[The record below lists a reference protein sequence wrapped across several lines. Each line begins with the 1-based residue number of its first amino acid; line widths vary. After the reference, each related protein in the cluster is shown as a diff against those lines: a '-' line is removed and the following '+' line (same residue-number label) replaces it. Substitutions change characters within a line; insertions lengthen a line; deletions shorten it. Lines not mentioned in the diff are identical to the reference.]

1 MKRNLLTRL
10 TMVLLTLGLTGG
22 FARAQEDNP
31 PGGGGKKPQTPPARR
46 ANQAENLISR
56 LKKAINPTP
65 KQLPRLEQIWKTYRQ
80 SARNW
85 RRENGTKLQAAQKKL
100 SDAKKSGD
108 KNAINA
114 ATKETKAIQTS
125 RRNLTKNIEK
135 QLSGVLTKEQM
146 EKAKIVLRGRP
157 GNRIAMLEQLNLT
170 ETQKVKIKI
179 ILDEATAQGKKTD
192 NKGVKKELLDE
203 AFEKIRQMVL
213 TPEQNG
219 KIASMLRR
227 MRPPGG
233 RAGQRPQ
240 PRAELNLTDEQ
251 KAKEKKIMDQARE
264 AAAKTEDRRARRRI
278 ITTGRRTVRQ
288 EVWTDEQ
295 RTQARQS
302 RTQRGRGGRARM
314 EQMGLSNDQITQAE
328 KIMSEAREKA
338 DEAGSRQ
345 ERRQIMR
352 DAFRKMRE
360 EVWTDEQRTQIRER
374 MAQRGRE
381 RMQQMGLNDDQ
392 ITQTEKIMSE
402 ARQQARDAGSR
413 EDRRQIMRDAF
424 RKMREEVWTDEQRE
438 RFEQRRNQ
446 WRERGGQGG
455 RRGRGGGGGGRGG
468 DGGGG

>member
-1 MKRNLLTRL
+1 MKRNFLTRL
-10 TMVLLTLGLTGG
+10 TMVLLTVGLAGVLSW
-22 FARAQEDNP
+22 AQEDKP
-31 PGGGGKKPQTPPARR
+31 PEGGGKKPQTPPVRR

-56 LKKAINPTP
+56 LKKAIKPTP
-65 KQLPRLEQIWKTYRQ
+65 KQLPQLEQIWKTYRQ
-80 SARNW
+80 SVRNW
-85 RRENGTKLQAAQKKL
+85 RRENDAKLKAAQNKL
-100 SDAKKSGD
+100 REAKKGGD

-146 EKAKIVLRGRP
+146 EKAKIVLRGTPR
-157 GNRIAMLEQLNLT
+157 NRIAMLEQLNLT

-219 KIASMLRR
+219 KIGSMLRQ
-227 MRPPGG
+227 MRPPAGG
-233 RAGQRPQ
+233 PGRGRP
-240 PRAELNLTDEQ
+240 PRAQPNLTDEQ
-251 KAKEKKIMDQARE
+251 KAKEKEIMTRARLE
-264 AAAKTEDRRARRRI
+264 SAKTEDRRARRRI
-278 ITTGRRTVRQ
+278 VADAQRQVRQ
-288 EVWTDEQ
+288 EVWTDAQ

-302 RTQRGRGGRARM
+302 RTRRSRARM

-328 KIMSEAREKA
+328 KIMSEARQQA
-338 DEAGSRQ
+338 RDAGNRE

-352 DAFRKMRE
+352 DAFRK
-360 EVWTDEQRTQIRER
+360 V
-374 MAQRGRE
+374 
-381 RMQQMGLNDDQ
+381 
-392 ITQTEKIMSE
+392 
-402 ARQQARDAGSR
+402 
-413 EDRRQIMRDAF
+413 
-424 RKMREEVWTDEQRE
+424 REEVWTDEQRE

-455 RRGRGGGGGGRGG
+455 RRGRGGGGRGRGG